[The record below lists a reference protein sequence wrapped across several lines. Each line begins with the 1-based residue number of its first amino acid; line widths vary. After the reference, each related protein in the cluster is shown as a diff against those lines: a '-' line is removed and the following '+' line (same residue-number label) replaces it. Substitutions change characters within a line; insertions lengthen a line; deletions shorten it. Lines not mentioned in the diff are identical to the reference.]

1 MSAAVPVPE
10 RDRVALDALRKSRF
24 GVWTTALDT
33 VAPSQAGE
41 YASEL
46 EALGYGSLWFG
57 EAYGREA
64 FTNAG
69 LLLAATESLIVATG
83 IANVYGRDAVTG
95 NAAGRTLNAAY
106 PGRLVVGWGISHGPI
121 VERLR
126 GHHYGKPLST
136 MREYLQA
143 LDEAAC
149 FAAGAEVAPPRVRAA
164 LRPKKLSATLAD
176 GAHPYLVTPEHT
188 SRAREVLGP
197 EPILCVE
204 QAVALTD
211 DRDEFLRRAHWH
223 LEIYTGLPNYRG
235 SWETQGFGE
244 EDFVRGGSERLKEAM
259 VAWGDTEKIAERVH
273 AHLDAGADHVMIQA
287 LGADAF
293 EIPAEQWRALGP
305 VLTGA

>member
-1 MSAAVPVPE
+1 MQSDAPE
-10 RDRVALDALRKSRF
+10 RDRVALDALRAKRV

-33 VAPSQAGE
+33 VLPAEAGE
-41 YASEL
+41 YAAEI

-69 LLLAATESLIVATG
+69 LLLAATEQLVVATG

-95 NAAGRTLNAAY
+95 NAASRTLNAAY
-106 PGRLVVGWGISHGPI
+106 PRRLIVGWGISHAPL
-121 VERLR
+121 VERMR
-126 GHHYGKPLST
+126 GHQYGKPLST

-143 LDEAAC
+143 LDAAPC
-149 FAAGAEVAPPRVRAA
+149 FAAGAETAPPRVLAA
-164 LRPKKLSATLAD
+164 LRPKMLELSGTLAD

-188 SRAREVLGP
+188 SRAREILGP
-197 EPILCVE
+197 DPILCVE
-204 QAVALTD
+204 QAVALTSG
-211 DRDEFLRRAHWH
+211 RDEFLERAHWH
-223 LEIYTGLPNYRG
+223 LEIYTGLPNYRA
-235 SWETQGFGE
+235 SWEDQGFGE

-259 VAWGDTEKIAERVH
+259 VAWGGAEKIAERIR

-293 EIPAEQWRALGP
+293 EVPAEQWRALAP
-305 VLTGA
+305 VLTGF

>member
-1 MSAAVPVPE
+1 MSSPPARDHAALHTL
-10 RDRVALDALRKSRF
+10 RATRV

-33 VAPSQAGE
+33 VSPAQAGE
-41 YASEL
+41 HAAEL

-69 LLLAATESLIVATG
+69 LLLGATERLVVGTG
-83 IANVYGRDAVTG
+83 IANIYGRDAVTG
-95 NAAGRTLNAAY
+95 NAAGRTLHAAY
-106 PGRLVVGWGISHGPI
+106 PGRLVVGWGISHAPL
-121 VERLR
+121 VERMR
-126 GHHYGKPLST
+126 GHEYGRPLST

-143 LDEAAC
+143 LDAAPF
-149 FAAGAEVAPPRVRAA
+149 FAAGAETAPPRVLAA
-164 LRPKKLSATLAD
+164 LRPRMIELSATLAD

-188 SRAREVLGP
+188 RRTRELLGA

-204 QAVALTD
+204 QAVALTT

-244 EDFVRGGSERLKEAM
+244 QDFVRGGSERLKQAM
-259 VAWGDTEKIAERVH
+259 VAWGDAEEIAARVRE
-273 AHLDAGADHVMIQA
+273 HLQAGADHVLIQA
-287 LGADAF
+287 LGANAF
-293 EIPAEQWRALGP
+293 ELPAEQWRQLAP
-305 VLTGA
+305 VLTSL